1 LIVDYQLCYACIEM
15 RVEAPKLR
23 ADAARNVT
31 RILDAA
37 YAATSTA
44 GAAPSME
51 QVAAAAGVGVA
62 TVYRRFPARADLMVA
77 VLERRWEET
86 ITPALRRA
94 VEEPDAREGMR
105 CALENA
111 VRFVA
116 DDRAMLGVA
125 SDLGLMSMDFAERF
139 CEPVAEILERGQRE
153 GVFRP
158 DLVPEDIPR
167 FVSMLLGILGSV
179 DPESDG
185 WRRYLDLMMDLV
197 TATRT
202 LLAPATPVREHRPV
216 LPPSRSERTR

>member
-1 LIVDYQLCYACIEM
+1 LIGTYQLCYTCSLM
-15 RVEAPKLR
+15 RVEVPKLR

-37 YAATSTA
+37 YATTCGA

-51 QVAAAAGVGVA
+51 QVAEAAGVGVA
-62 TVYRRFPARADLMVA
+62 TVYRRFPARADLMAA

-105 CALENA
+105 FALESA

-116 DDRAMLGVA
+116 DDRTMLGVA

-139 CEPVAEILERGQRE
+139 CEPVAGILERGQRE

-167 FVSMLLGILGSV
+167 FVSMLFGILGSV

-185 WRRYLDLMMDLV
+185 WRRYLDLMVDLV
-197 TATRT
+197 TGTRT
-202 LLAPATPVREHRPV
+202 VVAPATAVREHRPV
-216 LPPSRSERTR
+216 LPPSRRGGTR

>member
-1 LIVDYQLCYACIEM
+1 M
-15 RVEAPKLR
+15 RAEVPKLR

-37 YAATSTA
+37 YAATSGA

-51 QVAAAAGVGVA
+51 RVAAAAGVGVA
-62 TVYRRFPARADLMVA
+62 TVYRRFPARADLMAA
-77 VLERRWEET
+77 VLERRWEEA
-86 ITPALRRA
+86 IAPALRRA
-94 VEEPDAREGMR
+94 AEEPDARAGMR
-105 CALENA
+105 LALESA

-153 GVFRP
+153 GAFRP
-158 DLVPEDIPR
+158 DLVPDDIPR
-167 FVSMLLGILGSV
+167 FVSMLFGILGSIEA
-179 DPESDG
+179 ESDG
-185 WRRYLDLMMDLV
+185 WRRYLDLMLDLV

-202 LLAPATPVREHRPV
+202 VVAPATPVREHRPV
-216 LPPSRSERTR
+216 LPPSRRDGTR